1 MRGSVLPLMAVG
13 WLGAL
18 ACGRLGFDPGS
29 EQDDVGIPDAGPQ
42 VDAVPAALALTLTAT
57 AGVTTLDT
65 ELCLTRA
72 AMVRVIVTTDAFE
85 TGWTAADL
93 ASYADA
99 GPAAL
104 LASTALV
111 PASAGC
117 TTFVHPVAGEA
128 TAFNVYAS
136 AEVAAT
142 AEVDLDEAAAALEP
156 TVELVTFDAGAGHT
170 QRYYVSLPERY
181 YRDPSAP
188 LPLLLFLHGAGE
200 DGDDVGANI
209 DLLLTRSTLMRE
221 LIDRQ
226 PSLANHPFVVVA
238 PQCNANIGAC
248 WAWAGQMGTLD
259 QIVAQVGAEVTLD
272 PDRMYVTGLSTGGEG
287 TWNYAQH
294 NPEIDAIVPMAN
306 TYEGDASWMPRIC
319 DLADVAVWAFHNSDD
334 PTQPA
339 SNSQRLVELLA
350 GCAPAVAPQ
359 LDIPMAATHNVWTS
373 VYTDA
378 HGFSN
383 DGTTSVFDW
392 LMLH

>member
-248 WAWAGQMGTLD
+248 WGLGRPDGHAG
-259 QIVAQVGAEVTLD
+259 
-272 PDRMYVTGLSTGGEG
+272 PDRRPGRRR
-287 TWNYAQH
+287 
-294 NPEIDAIVPMAN
+294 
-306 TYEGDASWMPRIC
+306 GDARSGSDVRDRAVDRRRRHLELRTAQSGDRRHRADGEHVRGRRIV
-319 DLADVAVWAFHNSDD
+319 D
-334 PTQPA
+334 
-339 SNSQRLVELLA
+339 
-350 GCAPAVAPQ
+350 
-359 LDIPMAATHNVWTS
+359 ATHLRPRRRGGLGVP
-373 VYTDA
+373 
-378 HGFSN
+378 
-383 DGTTSVFDW
+383 
-392 LMLH
+392 